1 MEQVSVLTSSQTE
14 QLVRWFDDL
23 WWTGGRTRTDVE
35 QMLRHSTIV
44 AFADRDGGLAA
55 FARVLSDR
63 VYKALVL
70 DVVVAEEQR
79 GRGVGATLMDAVLA
93 HPAVA
98 SCQHVELYC
107 APDLIAFYQGYGFT
121 SEVGTLAFMRRT
133 GSR

>member
-1 MEQVSVLTSSQTE
+1 
-14 QLVRWFDDL
+14 
-23 WWTGGRTRTDVE
+23 
-35 QMLRHSTIV
+35 MLRHSTIV

-107 APDLIAFYQGYGFT
+107 APDLIAFYRRYGFT